1 MLRVQ
6 DPERVITMA
15 YKGMLAGLRNDC
27 NAMASAVIS
36 KDGAV
41 IDSDVPEDI
50 SRETF
55 AIMSAT
61 IMGAGVTAAN
71 ELKKGAPTRIVL
83 DSEDIRTVIMNAGR
97 KRILVVVVPPETD
110 PSLVE
115 DSSRVLLDSLR
126 ES

>member
-1 MLRVQ
+1 
-6 DPERVITMA
+6 MA
-15 YKGMLAGLRNDC
+15 YKGMLASLRNDC
-27 NAMASAVIS
+27 NALASAVIS

-41 IDSDVPEDI
+41 VDSDVPEEI

-71 ELKKGAPTRIVL
+71 EFRKAAPDRIVV
-83 DSEDIRTVIMNAGR
+83 DSVDIRTVIMNAGR

-110 PSLVE
+110 PSKVV
-115 DSSRVLLDSLR
+115 DSSRVLLESLR
-126 ES
+126 DEV